1 VHGHRMSQEEER
13 EDHESTAHVH
23 DHEDPTGEGRQL

>member
-1 VHGHRMSQEEER
+1 MSPDEEDK
-13 EDHESTAHVH
+13 DHAGTAHVH